1 MYENHLGALAQI
13 TSCWLVALLLANL
26 RVQNTQQP
34 YFFKWTD
41 LLFLTYTHK
50 LISLIHTNL
59 CIYTYILLDNC
70 TPLTHTPM
78 RTHTDSLHLNSKA
91 LVAAGGKARGPDQQ
105 SLICVCVC
113 AYRSLSYTFRF
124 NSCSL
129 SRHRGTHC
137 PAVQVAVALSSA
149 SSTSEPS
156 DSTHR

>member
-1 MYENHLGALAQI
+1 MYESHLGALAQI

-26 RVQNTQQP
+26 RVQNTHQP
-34 YFFKWTD
+34 YFFKWKD
-41 LLFLTYTHK
+41 LLFLTYTQTYFSYIHK
-50 LISLIHTNL
+50 PIY
-59 CIYTYILLDNC
+59 IYTYILFDNC
-70 TPLTHTPM
+70 TPLTHTPT
-78 RTHTDSLHLNSKA
+78 RTHRDSLHLNSKA
-91 LVAAGGKARGPDQQ
+91 LAAAGGKARGPDQQ

-129 SRHRGTHC
+129 SGHRGTHC
-137 PAVQVAVALSSA
+137 AAVQVAVALSSA